1 MKKFLAIFAAAAI
14 VATAGFAVVHNKMND
29 ENVETETTS
38 EAQSYN
44 STDYYSGNDYSATS
58 ESIEAQTSESSV
70 SETSSVAEAHSF
82 TSQIDSLSGTMLI
95 VLPDK
100 NCSEYNSSDKIA
112 LSIDGISLVD
122 ENGKS
127 VQYDDVKNFE
137 SAKVVYSGDIKET
150 YPAQV
155 DAQKVVL
162 SGRRYC
168 TVSFVVDGKVIK
180 THRVEKGGSLNAA
193 DMPNAGA
200 YCKDGYHFECWLNGD
215 KSVSSVSD
223 ISDNITLTAKIS
235 KD

>member
-1 MKKFLAIFAAAAI
+1 MKKFLAIFAAAAV

-29 ENVETETTS
+29 NVIETETTS
-38 EAQSYN
+38 NVRSQNDTEYN
-44 STDYYSGNDYSATS
+44 SSVDYSVTS
-58 ESIEAQTSESSV
+58 ESTSESS
-70 SETSSVAEAHSF
+70 SETSSTEAVAETHSF

-95 VLPDK
+95 VMPDK
-100 NCSEYNSSDKIA
+100 NCTEYNSSDKIA

-122 ENGKS
+122 ENGKT

-137 SAKVVYSGDIKET
+137 SAKVVYSGDVKET
-150 YPAQV
+150 YPAQI

-180 THRVEKGGSLNAA
+180 THRVEKGSTLNAA